1 MENEINEKEIA
12 SYESSKEKGKKYIE
26 KFKKAF
32 VAVGTRPDE
41 LQEALAFYEGDQYKL
56 ANYSDATPWVIQSK
70 TPHAKIAIDTRTS
83 SVTASEYVGELQP
96 LKINDVQLIKML
108 NELLLDEWER
118 LELDNLIDNAVHDG
132 AYLRESYLH
141 LIFDSRE
148 TLGESRSGTIDAYL
162 IDSPSVYIDPNART
176 WNQAQ
181 FIVVAGRKQ
190 RDEARAIYPIT
201 RNIKTKT
208 GGLTAQE
215 RGEIGI
221 SNDYEIEQSDFF
233 NMLTFYEKKYDKS
246 KLYIMKTVVIEDVV
260 VKQDKLDGL
269 TMFPICQ
276 FRWGK
281 KKQSCYGMSLMD
293 DLISNQK
300 AINSIESAVTN
311 QAINSASPAVVVSKN
326 SGLNPNEVAET
337 IGMPQMVYYVNGDPT
352 QAMHVFNPNSISE
365 VSLRI
370 KEDHQQNLSLVAGIT
385 DAFIGTLGT
394 AGNTSGGAQAAIDRA
409 KVIEAHVIRNITE
422 FVEQITKV
430 LMQYIVTQYAGQKV
444 SSLKKNTQTNEF
456 TAKEYDLPAD
466 LKDVKYKFYVNL
478 NIRTPYAKHQERTAI
493 SELWAMERQYDSEI
507 KLLSVLDILDKYD
520 LTNREELQDRY
531 KRMMNSTLQQ
541 KTEVIL
547 KLTELTTKY
556 QLPQELLQQAM
567 IEIMGDAKETPAVD
581 QLTQL
586 IEQASIQAEQM
597 AQQQAQQA
605 QQANVEAA
613 QMAATQ
619 VVDQMDPNM
628 VMQMAQEQSA
638 PNQIAAM
645 INQ

>member
-12 SYESSKEKGKKYIE
+12 SYESSKEKGKKYID

-141 LIFDSRE
+141 LIFDSSE

-221 SNDYEIEQSDFF
+221 NNDYEIEQSDFF

-605 QQANVEAA
+605 QQSNMEAA